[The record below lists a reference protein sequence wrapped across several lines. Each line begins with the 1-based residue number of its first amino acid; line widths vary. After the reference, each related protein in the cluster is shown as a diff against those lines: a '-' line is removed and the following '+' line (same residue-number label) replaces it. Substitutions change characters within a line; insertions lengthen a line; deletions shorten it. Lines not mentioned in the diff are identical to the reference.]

1 MRNLLLKFHGVA
13 LKCNL
18 VEICDFFRP
27 KRKCTR
33 DGSSPSISDGDI
45 VSAKDGKFS
54 LDIRWFWGWF
64 WWHLLK
70 KRTFLEEWAGVG
82 VRGAGGGHC
91 HRDKLTLVCH
101 IATKHVKQITIPGKL
116 KVYRSKLA
124 FIINKFLTLFIIR
137 WTVTILL
144 SKFWKFIYHYVISVQ
159 LFKRKPTI
167 KTLVIADFRA
177 TITLIT
183 NKITNS

>member
-101 IATKHVKQITIPGKL
+101 IATKHVKHRLQYLENSRYIEVNWHL
-116 KVYRSKLA
+116 LL
-124 FIINKFLTLFIIR
+124 INFWPFL
-137 WTVTILL
+137 
-144 SKFWKFIYHYVISVQ
+144 
-159 LFKRKPTI
+159 
-167 KTLVIADFRA
+167 
-177 TITLIT
+177 
-183 NKITNS
+183 